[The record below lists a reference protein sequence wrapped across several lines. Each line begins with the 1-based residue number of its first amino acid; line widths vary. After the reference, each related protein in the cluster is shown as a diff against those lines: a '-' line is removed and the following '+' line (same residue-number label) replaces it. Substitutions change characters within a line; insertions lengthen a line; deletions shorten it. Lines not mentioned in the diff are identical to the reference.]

1 MDDGT
6 KREFKD
12 RLYEQ
17 FERAAQALSSAR
29 RLELLDL
36 LAQGEWSV
44 EGVGRR
50 NGYVDGE
57 HLPAPPDP
65 PGGAS
70 RRSAARRVLSLL
82 PAR

>member
-1 MDDGT
+1 MDDST

-44 EGVGRR
+44 EAPAAETGMSMANTSR
-50 NGYVDGE
+50 
-57 HLPAPPDP
+57 HLQILRA
-65 PGGAS
+65 AS